1 MMCDLGHL
9 SITQKQHE
17 DSIDEHLRKVNNNN
31 EVIVQTEFLINYLE
45 YYKEL
50 EDELVDEKVVETNV
64 RTCNRSSRLS

>member
-64 RTCNRSSRLS
+64 RTCNPSSRLS